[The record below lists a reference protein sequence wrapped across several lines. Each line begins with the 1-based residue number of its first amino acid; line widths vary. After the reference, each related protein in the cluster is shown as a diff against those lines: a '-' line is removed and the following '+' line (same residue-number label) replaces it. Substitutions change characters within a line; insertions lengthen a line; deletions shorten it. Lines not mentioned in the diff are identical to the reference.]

1 MAVDP
6 SSVYRATGT
15 ASIAG
20 NGDFSKLSLDT
31 IMMMV
36 NTDRANMLDAQVRA
50 KAAQIKSKNDLL
62 VQANNMYAQMK
73 DLQNQAATNTDKFT
87 NMPADMKKFLDQNGI
102 KYDTTGNDVKH
113 NKDEWEINLGYMK
126 TFIDN
131 LTSSS
136 QLEMTELQSIMNK
149 FNQTTE
155 GLSNWLSKDSQSK
168 NTIVGNQR

>member
-1 MAVDP
+1 MSVDP

-15 ASIAG
+15 AATAG
-20 NGDFSKLSLDT
+20 SGDFSKLSLDT

-36 NTDRANMLDAQVRA
+36 NSDRANMLDAQVRA
-50 KAAQIKSKNDLL
+50 KAAQIKAKNDLL

-73 DLQNQAATNTDKFT
+73 DLQAQAKNAGNGLST
-87 NMPADMKKFLDQNGI
+87 MPADMRKFADDNGI
-102 KYDTTGNDVKH
+102 KTDRTGNDDLH